1 MSSKIAYRD
10 ALGEALRM
18 EMSRDPSVVSICRAG
33 DDSRRATTGLANAFG
48 PDRVVEIASGH
59 GSVLAAGAGAA
70 LEGLRPVCEVDPSE
84 VVPRDLSDLLDVASQ
99 LGEWDAAT
107 LPLVLRIPTGGHALG
122 GPLMPP
128 SLESWLLGT
137 PTLKV
142 VVPATPADAKGLMVS
157 AIREPVPVC
166 VLEQE
171 PLFGDVALVP
181 EGGHLVQIGKA
192 RIVREGERLTVISH
206 GVAVPLAERVAE
218 RLDDGVEVLDLRTL
232 QPLDRRGILE
242 SVMRAGRAV
251 IVESPACRSLGAEI
265 ASIILEGA
273 FEYLDGPLRR
283 VVVSPADDDDRALGQ
298 IEEACDDLLR
308 Y

>member
-1 MSSKIAYRD
+1 
-10 ALGEALRM
+10 M
-18 EMSRDPSVVSICRAG
+18 EMSRDASVVSISRAG
-33 DDSRRATTGLANAFG
+33 EDSRRVTNGLANVFG
-48 PDRVVEIASGH
+48 AERVLEIAPGH

-99 LGEWDAAT
+99 VGEWDAAA
-107 LPLVLRIPTGGHALG
+107 LPLVLRIPTGGHAPG
-122 GPLMPP
+122 GPMMPP

-142 VVPATPADAKGLMVS
+142 VAPASPADAKGLMVS

-171 PLFGDVALVP
+171 QLFGDIDDVP
-181 EGGHLVQIGKA
+181 EGGHLVPIGEA
-192 RIVREGERLTVISH
+192 RVIHEGDRLTVISH
-206 GVAVPLAERVAE
+206 GAAVPLATRAAE
-218 RLDDGVEVLDLRTL
+218 RLDDGVEVIDLRTL

-242 SVMRAGRAV
+242 SIRRTGRAV
-251 IVESPACRSLGAEI
+251 IVESPACRSLGADI
-265 ASIILEGA
+265 TSIVLEGA

-283 VVVSPADDDDRALGQ
+283 VVVSAVDGGDEALAR
-298 IEEACDDLLR
+298 IEEACGELLR